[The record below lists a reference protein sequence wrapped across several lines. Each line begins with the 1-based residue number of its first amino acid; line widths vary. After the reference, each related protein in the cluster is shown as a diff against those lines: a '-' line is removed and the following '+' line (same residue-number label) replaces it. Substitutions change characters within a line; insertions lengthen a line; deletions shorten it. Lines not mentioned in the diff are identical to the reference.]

1 MENESGNFKMQKC
14 YNIFQLF
21 ALIIFLCKL
30 IELRES
36 LGLIIMRCKVSG
48 IRSLHKLFSI
58 LVRVGRGIKRVTF
71 FPI

>member
-1 MENESGNFKMQKC
+1 MLE
-14 YNIFQLF
+14 YIFQLF
-21 ALIIFLCKL
+21 ALIMFLCKL

-48 IRSLHKLFSI
+48 IRSLHKLFYT
-58 LVRVGRGIKRVTF
+58 GTTRGIKRVTF